1 MSNIFDIFVLQRVKS
16 LLSHP
21 CSIARYAKMHITE
34 IGQLI
39 QSRRTELGLSQLRL
53 AKLADLSR
61 ATINQLENGTIK
73 DLGIA
78 KLDALLGLIGVRLNP
93 EPIPKPKNGL
103 RMAAITSS
111 VSFRNSLDPSVLS
124 SALQIGE
131 LPKGFEPHIAHLLD
145 EAPLPLIVQ
154 VVEDTARGSKASA
167 KQIWQHLE
175 RWAHELQCA
184 RKVWV

>member
-1 MSNIFDIFVLQRVKS
+1 LAYLSFKAQIDKQSSS
-16 LLSHP
+16 LF
-21 CSIARYAKMHITE
+21 ARQTKMQITE
-34 IGQLI
+34 IGQVI
-39 QSRRTELGLSQLRL
+39 HSRRTALGLSQLRL

-78 KLDALLGLIGVRLNP
+78 KLEALLGLIGVRLNA
-93 EPIPKPKNGL
+93 EPIRRPSNGL

-111 VSFRNSLDPSVLS
+111 VGYRKSFDPSVLS
-124 SALQIGE
+124 SALQSGK

-154 VVEDTARGSKASA
+154 VVEDTARGSKVST

-175 RWAHELQCA
+175 RWAHELQCT

>member
-1 MSNIFDIFVLQRVKS
+1 MQ
-16 LLSHP
+16 
-21 CSIARYAKMHITE
+21 IAE
-34 IGQLI
+34 IGQVV

-61 ATINQLENGTIK
+61 ATINQLENGTLK

-78 KLDALLGLIGVRLNP
+78 KLDALLGLLGLQLNP
-93 EPIPKPKNGL
+93 KPSRKQKNGL

-111 VSFRNSLDPSVLS
+111 VSFRNAFDPRVLS
-124 SALQIGE
+124 NALQSGE

-145 EAPLPLIVQ
+145 EAPLRLIVQ
-154 VVEDTARGSKASA
+154 VVEDTAQRSKVSA

-175 RWAHELQCA
+175 RWAHELQCT

>member
-1 MSNIFDIFVLQRVKS
+1 MR
-16 LLSHP
+16 
-21 CSIARYAKMHITE
+21 IAE
-34 IGQLI
+34 IGQVV

-61 ATINQLENGTIK
+61 ATINQLENGTLK

-78 KLDALLGLIGVRLNP
+78 KLDALLGLLGLQLNP
-93 EPIPKPKNGL
+93 KPSRKQKNGL

-111 VSFRNSLDPSVLS
+111 VSFRNAFDPNVLS
-124 SALQIGE
+124 NALQSGE

-145 EAPLPLIVQ
+145 EAPLHLIVQ
-154 VVEDTARGSKASA
+154 VVEDTAQHSKVSA

-175 RWAHELQCA
+175 RWAHELQCT

>member
-1 MSNIFDIFVLQRVKS
+1 MQ
-16 LLSHP
+16 
-21 CSIARYAKMHITE
+21 ITE

-39 QSRRTELGLSQLRL
+39 QSRRTALGLSQLRL

-73 DLGIA
+73 DLGMS
-78 KLDALLGLIGVRLNP
+78 KLQALLGLIGVRLSP
-93 EPIPKPKNGL
+93 EPIRKSKNGL

-111 VSFRNSLDPSVLS
+111 VSFRKSFAPEVLS
-124 SALQIGE
+124 NALQSGE

-154 VVEDTARGSKASA
+154 VVEETARGSTVSA
-167 KQIWQHLE
+167 KQMWQNIE
-175 RWAHELQCA
+175 RWAHELQCT